1 LTRTVYV
8 EPAKADHLMKGARAV
23 LARVPGVA
31 VIGIILYLFIRDP
44 VWPYHLLTNSLITDF
59 MRVLTDAHYRMWWI
73 EHWLALFTV
82 IISLAIILSI
92 AFKMGVWNKAFK
104 TLKVRTREQEDKI
117 ETEIGRAYWIE
128 GWSGQSVIRF
138 GKWFIGA
145 LHIADIKVAND
156 PKKKYRM
163 MKPSPKLDLAISRA
177 DDKIDWVYKQT
188 SSRNGEKTSSI
199 LGERRKRTI
208 FYKASFWPPIN
219 IISPHRSMHRLVID
233 LPNENI
239 QVHDG
244 TMIMV
249 EGRNLERDLSE
260 DYPTFELTTDANEFV
275 PLDLKHYKNGMD
287 DDIQKATFT
296 TNIASQMDTFLLKD
310 QRKFQEISV
319 PVNPFMAKLVKETG
333 R

>member
-1 LTRTVYV
+1 
-8 EPAKADHLMKGARAV
+8 
-23 LARVPGVA
+23 
-31 VIGIILYLFIRDP
+31 
-44 VWPYHLLTNSLITDF
+44 
-59 MRVLTDAHYRMWWI
+59 
-73 EHWLALFTV
+73 
-82 IISLAIILSI
+82 
-92 AFKMGVWNKAFK
+92 
-104 TLKVRTREQEDKI
+104 
-117 ETEIGRAYWIE
+117 
-128 GWSGQSVIRF
+128 
-138 GKWFIGA
+138 
-145 LHIADIKVAND
+145 
-156 PKKKYRM
+156 
-163 MKPSPKLDLAISRA
+163 
-177 DDKIDWVYKQT
+177 
-188 SSRNGEKTSSI
+188 
-199 LGERRKRTI
+199 
-208 FYKASFWPPIN
+208 
-219 IISPHRSMHRLVID
+219 VID